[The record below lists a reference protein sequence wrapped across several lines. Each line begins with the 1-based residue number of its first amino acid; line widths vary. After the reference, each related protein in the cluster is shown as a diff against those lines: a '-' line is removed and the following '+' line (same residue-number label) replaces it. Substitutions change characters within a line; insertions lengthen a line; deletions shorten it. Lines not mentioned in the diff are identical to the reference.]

1 MRKTAVIYARVST
14 AKQAAEELP
23 LTSQIEQCRAK
34 AAALGVDVLRVF
46 EDRGISGRDEDR
58 PGFQDAI
65 AFAETQRCAYFI
77 TWSTSRFA
85 RDAVHAGVYKRR
97 LEKRGVQMAYC
108 TADIDRGTTSGFVL
122 DTVLAMIDEVVSRQ
136 VATDT
141 LRSLQNNARA
151 GHWNGG
157 RVPFGYSAGPA
168 IDDPK
173 RRRLVPKPEEAWIVR
188 SVFLRS
194 AEGAGPRTIA
204 GDLNAAGNLHRGH
217 LWTSAAVAH
226 VLDSPASIGMVCFNR
241 RASRQSAALLKP
253 ESEWIRVQAHE
264 PLVDTDLW
272 ERVQALR
279 ASGRRKKLGHAL
291 STHLFTGVL
300 TCGHCGAQLNV
311 ERATGRNAS
320 YSYYNCRSWI
330 ASRTCGDRRRRADKL
345 DAWLIGEICDKVFT
359 PETMSLVAIELN
371 AACGTW
377 AADRRTQLATI
388 TRELKD
394 IADRRGRLIDVLEL
408 MGRDAPNLGDMA
420 DRLNSLRDREQLLK
434 EQREKISVQ
443 QAPTFGAHTTE
454 IQEVRATLM
463 GIVRDTSDVPRSR
476 SMLRQLLES
485 VVLQSDR
492 ADINYRTDLLA
503 ENRTQMVTVHSSE
516 YWLLDQDSNLGPSD

>member
-1 MRKTAVIYARVST
+1 MRPTAVIYARVST

-23 LTSQIEQCRAK
+23 LTSQVEQCRAK
-34 AAALGVDVLRVF
+34 AEALGVEVLRVF

-65 AFAETQRCAYFI
+65 AFAESQRCAYFI

-97 LEKRGVQMAYC
+97 LEKRGVRMAYC

-168 IDDPK
+168 PDDPR
-173 RRRLVPKPEEAWIVR
+173 RRRLVPRPEEAWIVTAMFR
-188 SVFLRS
+188 RC

-204 GDLNAAGNLHRGH
+204 SDMNASGTLHRGKP
-217 LWTSAAVAH
+217 WTSAAVAH
-226 VLDSPASIGMVCFNR
+226 VLESPSSAGMVVFNR
-241 RASRQSAALLKP
+241 RAPRQSGTLLKP
-253 ESEWIRVQAHE
+253 ESEWIRVQSHQ
-264 PLVDTDLW
+264 PIIDPDLW

-279 ASGRRKKLGHAL
+279 ASARRKKLGHAL

-300 TCGHCGAQLNV
+300 ACGHCGAQMNV
-311 ERATGRNAS
+311 ERATGRTAS
-320 YSYYNCRSWI
+320 YAYYNCRSWI
-330 ASRTCGDRRRRADKL
+330 ASKGCGDRRRRADKL
-345 DAWLIGEICDKVFT
+345 DAWLVAEICDKVFT
-359 PETMSLVAIELN
+359 AETMTLVAMELN

-377 AADRRTQLATI
+377 AAERRSELAAI
-388 TRELKD
+388 ERELRD
-394 IADRRGRLIDVLEL
+394 IAERRRRLLDVLEL
-408 MGRDAPNLGDMA
+408 HGRDAPDLGDMK
-420 DRLNSLRDREQLLK
+420 DRLTELRERERSLK
-434 EQREKISVQ
+434 ERREARSTEA
-443 QAPTFGAHTTE
+443 APTFGADAAE
-454 IQEVRATLM
+454 IGEIRSELLS
-463 GIVRDTSDVPRSR
+463 IVRDATDVPRSR

-485 VVLQSDR
+485 VVLHSDR
-492 ADINYRTDLLA
+492 AEINYRTDLLA
-503 ENRTQMVTVHSSE
+503 DNRTQTVPVHSSAN
-516 YWLLDQDSNLGPSD
+516 WLPDQDSNLGPSD